1 MIEQKEE
8 IKKIQIS
15 SVNGQIHD
23 RIICFNGVKQNT
35 IFIYY
40 TIRKYN
46 PNSVII
52 TFNSLINVSFFYYYF
67 EYKLINK
74 YNNTFKIYT
83 NYDSWI
89 ASILGFDLGTSYVR
103 FIWL

>member
-1 MIEQKEE
+1 MELNR
-8 IKKIQIS
+8 IQ
-15 SVNGQIHD
+15 
-23 RIICFNGVKQNT
+23 
-35 IFIYY
+35 YLY
-40 TIRKYN
+40 TIPFRNILYH
-46 PNSVII
+46 SE
-52 TFNSLINVSFFYYYF
+52 INVSFFYYYF